1 MLTIESPQSLREQ
14 LYSWR
19 RQSQSIAFVPTMGNL
34 HQGHLRLVEVA
45 KQQAAKVVVSIFVNP
60 LQFAPGSDFEAY
72 PRTLQQDVN
81 QLQSLD
87 VDLVFCPPVSA
98 IYPEN
103 MNESTRVIVPGLS
116 DILCGRFRPGHF
128 AGVTTVVAKLFNLVQ
143 PDVAVFGEKDYQQL
157 LIIRRMAEDL
167 FYPVKVAGVETVRE
181 ASGLAMSSRNQ
192 YLSDAERRTAAML
205 FSTLTNVAAQVKER
219 IEHADTA
226 PSDFHDIEQQAMREL
241 QARGFR
247 PEYLKVCNAD
257 NLTEADTATGANSDL
272 RVLAAAWLGK
282 ARLIDNLPIASLPIR
297 SG

>member
-1 MLTIESPQSLREQ
+1 MLTIESPQPLREQ
-14 LYSWR
+14 LHSWR
-19 RQSQSIAFVPTMGNL
+19 RQGRSIAFVPTMGNL

-60 LQFAPGSDFEAY
+60 LQFAPGSDFESY

-81 QLQSLD
+81 QLQSRD
-87 VDLVFCPPVSA
+87 VDLVFSPPESV
-98 IYPEN
+98 IYPQS

-128 AGVTTVVAKLFNLVQ
+128 AGVTTVVAKLFNLAQ

-157 LIIRRMAEDL
+157 LIIRRMVEDL
-167 FYPVKVAGVETVRE
+167 FFPVKIIGVETVRE

-192 YLSDAERRTAAML
+192 YLSDAERKTAAL
-205 FSTLTNVAAQVKER
+205 IFATLTNVSAQVKER
-219 IEHADTA
+219 IEHAA
-226 PSDFHDIEQQAMREL
+226 AGPRDFHDIEQEAMRKL
-241 QARGFR
+241 QTGGFR

-257 NLTEADTATGANSDL
+257 NLAEADTASGAARDL

-282 ARLIDNLPIASLPIR
+282 ARLIDNLPLRRAK